1 MNSSLSAEIK
11 RQQAR
16 NLRYK
21 KPMLPTLNMESM
33 QNWLW
38 DAQETCDKWAWV
50 DDNALEALMD
60 ALDGNE
66 DDYEAY
72 QMAFATL
79 SNDLDRFSS
88 DLDNSFLPEY
98 LDDVLVA
105 IAGNPEEEILGFDTM
120 EGDYFGLEDS
130 YSKKVAIQESR
141 ERLKRFKKDELI
153 EATALAMKVS
163 ISYLA
168 LNYRLDTLSVAVNI
182 LEGMNTEIISDTKN
196 VNDLY
201 EKMINGDAKAARDF
215 DKVCN
220 NLPGEAWIR

>member
-1 MNSSLSAEIK
+1 
-11 RQQAR
+11 
-16 NLRYK
+16 
-21 KPMLPTLNMESM
+21 M

-50 DDNALEALMD
+50 
-60 ALDGNE
+60 

-130 YSKKVAIQESR
+130 YDKKAAIQESR
-141 ERLKRFKKDELI
+141 ERLTERCRKHPGRDEYGNHQRHQKRK
-153 EATALAMKVS
+153 
-163 ISYLA
+163 
-168 LNYRLDTLSVAVNI
+168 
-182 LEGMNTEIISDTKN
+182 
-196 VNDLY
+196 
-201 EKMINGDAKAARDF
+201 
-215 DKVCN
+215 
-220 NLPGEAWIR
+220 